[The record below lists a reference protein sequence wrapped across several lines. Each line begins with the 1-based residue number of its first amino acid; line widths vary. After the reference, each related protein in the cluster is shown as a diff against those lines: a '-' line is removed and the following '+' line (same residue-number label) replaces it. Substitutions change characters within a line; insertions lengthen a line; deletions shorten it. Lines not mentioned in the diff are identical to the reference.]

1 MKKNLILI
9 LLFLVHFNI
18 FSQNQTEFENS
29 FGIKNVKILNE
40 LIRDFEEDILSKNY
54 STLSTDKAYESYLND
69 YVGSQLSNKEF
80 NTTVSIKK
88 FNRSRIKS
96 LIYCNIDTVYVGPS
110 ERAPEINIRA
120 IITKYKCLDTEGKSL
135 NAIIENYCCEKEFD
149 TAELTKKLKTMFYI
163 NNRGLFVKSLK
174 KVKNKSNFLKQY
186 LERIEITNE
195 IRQPLLMSLL
205 ILENHY
211 NLNDYFLKRI
221 ILLNIVYRI

>member
-120 IITKYKCLDTEGKSL
+120 IITKYNFHLFLGRKIFTSS
-135 NAIIENYCCEKEFD
+135 IS
-149 TAELTKKLKTMFYI
+149 
-163 NNRGLFVKSLK
+163 NRTLVILFV
-174 KVKNKSNFLKQY
+174 
-186 LERIEITNE
+186 
-195 IRQPLLMSLL
+195 L
-205 ILENHY
+205 IL
-211 NLNDYFLKRI
+211 I
-221 ILLNIVYRI
+221 ITFITLR